1 MSDLPPVIV
10 EIRGDI
16 DRLRTDMRSATGVI
30 DDTLGKV
37 ERSTGRMNAALA
49 TGMSAA
55 KGAAIGFVSSISVD
69 TVIRATMAGL
79 EYASSLGETAQQLGV
94 TTAALQEYRY
104 AATQVGL
111 SAEEMD
117 QALSQLTRRIGEAQS
132 GTKAQAAAFAELG
145 ISINGLTTE
154 EAIPAIADALS
165 KIPDPSRRAALEM
178 DLFGRA
184 GQKLEPL
191 LAGGASAVNNL
202 RDAAHRLG
210 IVLSEEQIQNADDTA
225 DKLAEVQTVL
235 QAQIAGVVANNS
247 TAIINLANSLGQLA
261 TMALQA
267 ADAWSRYRQAQGDG
281 VSGRISAAARF
292 VPIGMVAQMIDAGIN
307 GPAQS
312 DDPYQRLLANSTNP
326 EWMRRRPPT
335 VAPTGGGGGTSTPS
349 TGGGASGPD
358 PREAARRRAQ
368 AAAAFA
374 DDIGRSRVE
383 WLQAQADLTES
394 ANARYLAEVAR
405 MEEDRAAY
413 ARRLGLDEDLSAA
426 QREQLLAA
434 YDLVDERKKAIAEQ
448 TRFNGLAERDAQI
461 AQAEFDLRREALE
474 HQADMADNNTD
485 RLAIEYR
492 LIDLAQQE
500 ERARLESILATKAT
514 ASAEW
519 QIASKRMAEL
529 NRLGADRRDAA
540 ARQYETPAQR
550 FMRELNRSSGAINED
565 LEAIAVNGLNSL
577 NDGIADAIMGAENLG
592 DVFKGVADS
601 IIRDLIRIAVQQQI
615 VQPLAN
621 SLFGSGGGGGGS
633 FFSSLGSLFGRAS
646 GGYVAPGQMVR
657 VNEGGGGR
665 VEGWQPAGSGKVIPL
680 GQMNAMAARSGGGG
694 GVVTVR
700 LDLSGDIDARIT
712 SRSADV
718 AVEVVKAAAPSLV
731 DAAKQATINTLTRP
745 TV

>member
-16 DRLRTDMRSATGVI
+16 DRLRSDMRTATGVI
-30 DDTLGKV
+30 DNTLTKV
-37 ERSTGRMNAALA
+37 ERSTSRMSTAL
-49 TGMSAA
+49 GSGLSAA
-55 KGAAIGFVSSISVD
+55 KGAAIGFISAISVD
-69 TVIRATMAGL
+69 AIIRATTASL

-94 TTAALQEYRY
+94 STAALQEYRY

-117 QALSQLTRRIGEAQS
+117 MALSQLTRRIGEAQA
-132 GTKAQAAAFAELG
+132 GTKAQAEAFAQLG
-145 ISINGLTTE
+145 ISVDGLTTAD
-154 EAIPAIADALS
+154 AIPAIAEALS
-165 KIPDPSRRAALEM
+165 KIESPARRAAIEM
-178 DLFGRA
+178 DLFGRS
-184 GQKLEPL
+184 GQKLETL
-191 LAGGASAVNNL
+191 LADGAAGVNAL
-202 RDAAHRLG
+202 REAAHRLG
-210 IVLSEEQIQNADDTA
+210 IVLTDEMIAKADEASDRLSEMS
-225 DKLAEVQTVL
+225 LVL
-235 QAQIAGVVANNS
+235 KS
-247 TAIINLANSLGQLA
+247 QLA
-261 TMALQA
+261 ATV
-267 ADAWSRYRQAQGDG
+267 ADNAQGLISFANGLAYIAQKSIEATAAFGQFMD
-281 VSGRISAAARF
+281 RIANEPIIQIRNSNQDSLNVNPLLPNGMSHRQWLRSMGAGSARPTATMPGGAAMPS
-292 VPIGMVAQMIDAGIN
+292 V
-307 GPAQS
+307 
-312 DDPYQRLLANSTNP
+312 
-326 EWMRRRPPT
+326 
-335 VAPTGGGGGTSTPS
+335 GGGGGAS

-383 WLQAQADLTES
+383 LLQAQADLTDS
-394 ANARYLAEVAR
+394 TNARYLAEVAR

-413 ARRLGLDEDLSAA
+413 ARRLSLDEDLTQA
-426 QREQLLAA
+426 QRNQLLAA
-434 YDLVDERKKAIAEQ
+434 YDLVDERKKAVAEQ
-448 TRFNGLAERDAQI
+448 TRFNGLAELDAQV
-461 AQAEFDLRREALE
+461 AQDTLARRREQLE
-474 HQADMADNNTD
+474 MQADMADNATD
-485 RLAIEYR
+485 RLAAEYR
-492 LIDLAQQE
+492 LIDLAQEE
-500 ERARLESILATKAT
+500 ERARLELILATKAT
-514 ASAEW
+514 SSAEYA
-519 QIASKRMAEL
+519 IAEARMAEL
-529 NRLGADRRDAA
+529 NRVGADRRDAA

-565 LEAIAVNGLNSL
+565 LENIAVNGLNSL

-592 DVFKGVADS
+592 DVFKGVANS

-621 SLFGSGGGGGGS
+621 SLFGGSGGKKGGGGGI
-633 FFSSLGSLFGRAS
+633 FAALGSLFGRAS

-657 VNEGGGGR
+657 VNEAGGAGR

-680 GQMNAMAARSGGGG
+680 GQMNAMAAKAGNSG

-731 DAAKQATINTLTRP
+731 NAAKQATINTLTRP

>member
-16 DRLRTDMRSATGVI
+16 DRLRTDMRTATGVV
-30 DDTLGKV
+30 DNTLSRV
-37 ERSTGRMNAALA
+37 ERSTNRMSTALSS
-49 TGMSAA
+49 GLGAA
-55 KGAAIGFVSSISVD
+55 KGAAIGFISAISVD
-69 TVIRATMAGL
+69 AIIRATTASL

-94 TTAALQEYRY
+94 STAALQEYRY

-117 QALSQLTRRIGEAQS
+117 MALSQLTRRIGEAQA
-132 GTKAQAAAFAELG
+132 GTKAQAEAFAQLG
-145 ISINGLTTE
+145 ISVNGLTTAD
-154 EAIPAIADALS
+154 AIPAIAEALS
-165 KIPDPSRRAALEM
+165 KIQSPARRAAIEM
-178 DLFGRA
+178 DLFGRS
-184 GQKLEPL
+184 GQKLETL
-191 LAGGASAVNNL
+191 LADGAAGVNAL
-202 RDAAHRLG
+202 REAAHRLG
-210 IVLSEEQIQNADDTA
+210 IVLTDEMIAKADEASDRLSEMS
-225 DKLAEVQTVL
+225 LVL
-235 QAQIAGVVANNS
+235 KS
-247 TAIINLANSLGQLA
+247 QLA
-261 TMALQA
+261 A
-267 ADAWSRYRQAQGDG
+267 
-281 VSGRISAAARF
+281 
-292 VPIGMVAQMIDAGIN
+292 
-307 GPAQS
+307 
-312 DDPYQRLLANSTNP
+312 
-326 EWMRRRPPT
+326 T
-335 VAPTGGGGGTSTPS
+335 VADNTQGLISFANGLAYIAQKAIEATAAFGQFADRIANEPIIQMRNSNQDSLNVNPLLPNGMTHRQWLMSMRAGADRPAASLPGGAAMPGGGGGPS

-383 WLQAQADLTES
+383 LLQAQADLTDGT
-394 ANARYLAEVAR
+394 NARYLAEVAR

-448 TRFNGLAERDAQI
+448 SRFNGLAEHDAQI
-461 AQAEFDLRREALE
+461 AQDTLARRREQLE
-474 HQADMADNNTD
+474 MQAEMADNATD
-485 RLAIEYR
+485 RLAAEYR
-492 LIDLAQQE
+492 LIDLAQEE
-500 ERARLESILATKAT
+500 ERARLELILATKAT
-514 ASAEW
+514 SSAEYA
-519 QIASKRMAEL
+519 IAEARMAEL

-592 DVFKGVADS
+592 DVFKGVANS

-680 GQMNAMAARSGGGG
+680 GQMNAMAARSGGSG

-718 AVEVVKAAAPSLV
+718 AVEVVKAAAPSLIG
-731 DAAKQATINTLTRP
+731 AAKDATLNSLTRP
-745 TV
+745 NI